1 MSSLTNQSSSTKSL
15 TGLSDTY
22 STNIICDTFEV
33 SAQFTIDTGCII
45 NIPANIIPDSALST
59 NVAFKNQSNTFT
71 QTNTFNALT
80 IQNATLR
87 NFSSIQ
93 AVFPGDFRML
103 DSTQTYLTQ
112 MFQNGT
118 TSIIDG
124 NYASSRFLVNTR
136 NASSV
141 GLQNLIIENA
151 NHVVIQGTA
160 SEIDI
165 LGTAVSLNGI
175 CSFTNTTTPVITQP
189 LLLTDNSTKIS
200 TTAFVKGQN
209 YITTASLAGYA
220 QLAAN
225 QTFTGANNFV
235 TQATGNNTT
244 LVATTAFVQAEGTL
258 LITSI
263 GTLLLN
269 YALLNPVTQTFT
281 GSNNFPTQLTT
292 DNSTLVAT
300 TAYVKN
306 QGYATTASLSAYA
319 LLTPSAVPQIFT
331 GQQQFKS
338 SLATLPVS
346 IISTTGGI
354 VGGGG
359 LFTASAASQYNQV
372 VQQNDLVLLG
382 VGPGLGNANTK
393 LCLTTY
399 SNTPVGI
406 HMDVN
411 NMSFD
416 GLIIRQNAPFN
427 CGYSYI
433 ATPVTTKTN
442 FDIGYVWTIPYASF
456 TGGAFGTSGTGVVY
470 NILTLPWNGGGSF
483 SDTKL
488 GVWKVNVVIMI
499 TCTSAG
505 LTNLSWNNSNSVS
518 MVVTDTCVVA
528 SDAAIFSGGVAIQ
541 ILRMSFTINASN
553 LTTTYFLNSSITGGA
568 GKASNTTSNIT
579 FTRIA

>member
-1 MSSLTNQSSSTKSL
+1 MSSLTNQNASTKSL
-15 TGLSDTY
+15 SGLSDVF

-33 SAQFTIDTGCII
+33 SAEFTIDTGCIV

-59 NVAFKNQSNTFT
+59 NVAFRNQSNTFT
-71 QTNTFNALT
+71 QPNTFNALT

-87 NFSSIQ
+87 NFTSIQ
-93 AVFPGDFRML
+93 AVFPADFRML
-103 DSTQTYLTQ
+103 DSTQTYFTQ

-118 TSIIDG
+118 LCQIDG
-124 NYASSRFLVNTR
+124 NHASSRIQMSTR

-141 GLQNLIIENA
+141 AVNNIILENN
-151 NHVVIQGTA
+151 NHVVLQGSS

-175 CSFTNTTTPVITQP
+175 CSFTNTTTPVITQA

-200 TTAFVKGQN
+200 TTAFVKGQG
-209 YITTASLAGYA
+209 YLTTAALAGYA

-235 TQATGNNTT
+235 TQAIGNNTT

-258 LITSI
+258 LLTSI

-269 YALLNPVTQTFT
+269 YALLNPITQTFT
-281 GSNNFPTQLTT
+281 GANNFPTQATT

-319 LLTPSAVPQIFT
+319 LLTPSANPQIFI

-338 SLATLPVS
+338 TVANLPIS
-346 IISTTGGI
+346 IISSTAGI

-359 LFTASAASQYNQV
+359 LFTATTSGQYNQI
-372 VQQNDLVLLG
+372 VQQNDLVLVG

-411 NMSFD
+411 NMSLD

-427 CGYSYI
+427 CGYSYL
-433 ATPVTTKTN
+433 AAPVTTKTN
-442 FDIGYVWTIPYASF
+442 FDIGYVWNIPYASF
-456 TGGAFGTSGTGVVY
+456 TGGAFATIGIGVIY
-470 NILTLPWNGGGSF
+470 NILTLPWNGGGAF
-483 SDTKL
+483 PDTKL
-488 GVWKVNVVIMI
+488 GVWRCDVVIMV
-499 TCTSAG
+499 TCTSAP
-505 LTNLSWNNSNSVS
+505 LSVLSWNNSNSVA
-518 MVVTDTCVVA
+518 MVVTDTCVVC
-528 SDAAIFSGGVAIQ
+528 SDAGLFGIISIQ
-541 ILRMSFTINASN
+541 ILRMSFTINATN
-553 LTTTYFLNSSITGGA
+553 LTNTYFLNFTTTGGA